1 MKKTGNEYFDSE
13 EFREL
18 LADYETSIDAG
29 LPVFMDANELAEIAD
44 YYQMSEEYE
53 KAEDAITLALSLSP
67 GAISPLTYRIP
78 E

>member
-67 GAISPLTYRIP
+67 GA
-78 E
+78 